1 MDRRARGG
9 FGVNVGALIILGS
22 ILTIVI
28 SMVIGIIALLR
39 RGLSPRRTLVVPLSQ
54 EPPQI
59 EARSVAA
66 QLGQADQLL
75 GQGHISQAEYV
86 SLRARLLGIERPP
99 DE

>member
-1 MDRRARGG
+1 MDVNGG
-9 FGVNVGALIILGS
+9 ELIILGS
-22 ILTIVI
+22 ILAMVI
-28 SMVIGIIALLR
+28 SMVIGIIALVR
-39 RGLSPRRTLVVPLSQ
+39 RALSPRQTLVLPLPQ
-54 EPPQI
+54 EPVQI

-66 QLGQADQLL
+66 QLGEADELL

>member
-1 MDRRARGG
+1 MDVNGG
-9 FGVNVGALIILGS
+9 ELIILVS
-22 ILTIVI
+22 ILAIVI
-28 SMVIGIIALLR
+28 SMVIGIVAVVR
-39 RGLSPRRTLVVPLSQ
+39 RALSPRRTLVVPLSQ
-54 EPPQI
+54 EPAQI

-66 QLGQADQLL
+66 QLGEADELL